1 MNIKS
6 FLTWKLLYLFVVVVN
21 LCHAILDDFW
31 NPMNPIHLPKI
42 LKSSLKK
49 SPQIQS
55 FELLFLYSLQPLWP
69 LPVIV
74 FPEYPT
80 LCSYTHFPAKKSQFP
95 QKKIHPWKNI
105 SWPVPLTSFGPRFK
119 RKKEKQILLITH
131 RRSIIPT
138 KTNTYHHYPQV
149 AIFFLLLLN
158 LTIIYFSWRDYLSY
172 NYIHT
177 NQEFFDLCAIYDAV
191 NVDEPIKTTF
201 PPRKL
206 HKLLFWLF
214 LAFHVPFLL

>member
-1 MNIKS
+1 
-6 FLTWKLLYLFVVVVN
+6 
-21 LCHAILDDFW
+21 
-31 NPMNPIHLPKI
+31 MNPIHLPKI

-49 SPQIQS
+49 KSTNPILRAIIPLFPS
-55 FELLFLYSLQPLWP
+55 TTMTPTCDCLSWISNLLLLHT
-69 LPVIV
+69 
-74 FPEYPT
+74 FP
-80 LCSYTHFPAKKSQFP
+80 C
-95 QKKIHPWKNI
+95 KKIPIPSKKNPSLKNI

-119 RKKEKQILLITH
+119 RKK
-131 RRSIIPT
+131 
-138 KTNTYHHYPQV
+138 KTNPSNYSSEEHYSNKNQHLSSLPQV

-214 LAFHVPFLL
+214 LAFHFQ

>member
-1 MNIKS
+1 MSCLTHERNQPRIFCQIIRKPLKQNKIQHHAIKTMNIKS

-74 FPEYPT
+74 FPKYPT
-80 LCSYTHFPAKKSQFP
+80 FCSYTHFPTKKSQFP

-138 KTNTYHHYPQV
+138 KPTLIIITPSCH
-149 AIFFLLLLN
+149 IFFIVVKLN
-158 LTIIYFSWRDYLSY
+158 NYLFFMKGLFVLQL
-172 NYIHT
+172 HT
-177 NQEFFDLCAIYDAV
+177 
-191 NVDEPIKTTF
+191 
-201 PPRKL
+201 
-206 HKLLFWLF
+206 H
-214 LAFHVPFLL
+214 